1 MAEYAATQLDEED
14 LITMAVKTEQV
25 EKNLVK
31 LTFEVSTEKFAEAMS
46 KAYAKN
52 AKKYNVPGF
61 RKGKVPRAVIEKYY
75 TEAVFYDDAINE
87 VLPEAYEA
95 ALKESGVEPAA
106 RPEFDVEEIKK
117 GEPVVFTVLITTKP
131 EVELGEY
138 IGIKLNKIEHNVTA
152 KDVDAEVKSVQAKN
166 ARLVPV
172 EGKAAKK
179 GNIVTIDFDGSVDG
193 VPFDGGKSEG
203 YELELGSNTF
213 IPGFEDQLIGKKAG
227 ADVDVVVTFP
237 EEYHAPDLAGK
248 EALFKVKIHDIK
260 ARELPTLDDDFA
272 AEVSEFETM
281 EEYKKSIRE
290 KLEARAAEQVKTETE
305 NAVVEKV
312 VEAAKVEIPA
322 AMISDQTDRMMQD
335 FAQRLQYQGM
345 DFGTYLQ
352 YTNATPEAFKESM
365 KPQAERQIKTTLV
378 LAAIAKDENVD
389 VTDEEVNDRIAEMAK
404 QYNMEADKLKEL
416 MQEADIEGL
425 REELAMNKVIDMLV
439 NKAKITKPRAKKAE
453 AAEGEE
459 AAEKKPAAKKPAAKK
474 TTKKA
479 DAE

>member
-1 MAEYAATQLDEED
+1 MVDYATVQLDEED
-14 LITMAVKTEQV
+14 LNAMAVKSEQV

-31 LTFEVSTEKFAEAMS
+31 LTFEVSTENFADAMS
-46 KAYAKN
+46 KAYQKN

-75 TEAVFYDDAINE
+75 TEAVFYDDAINM

-95 ALKESGVEPAA
+95 ALKEAGVEPAA
-106 RPEFDVEEIKK
+106 RPEFDVDEIKK
-117 GEPVVFTVLITTKP
+117 GEPVVFTALVTTKP

-152 KDVDAEVKSVQAKN
+152 KDVDAEVKQVQARN
-166 ARLVPV
+166 ARIVPV

-260 ARELPTLDDDFA
+260 ARELPTIDDDFA
-272 AEVSEFETM
+272 SEVSEFDTL

-290 KLEARAAEQVKTETE
+290 KLEAQAADRVKTETE
-305 NAVVEKV
+305 NAVIEKV
-312 VEAAKVEIPA
+312 VEACTVEIPA
-322 AMISDQTDRMMQD
+322 AMINDQTDRMMQD

-352 YTNATPEAFKESM
+352 YTSSTPEAFKENM

-378 LAAIAKDENVD
+378 LEAIAKAENIEVADGEVDEK
-389 VTDEEVNDRIAEMAK
+389 IAEMAK
-404 QYNMEADKLKEL
+404 QYNMEVDKLKSL
-416 MQEADIEGL
+416 MQDADMDGI

-439 NKAKITKPRAKKAE
+439 EKAKITKPRANKA
-453 AAEGEE
+453 APKAEGEE
-459 AAEKKPAAKKPAAKK
+459 AKAE
-474 TTKKA
+474 

>member
-1 MAEYAATQLDEED
+1 
-14 LITMAVKTEQV
+14 MAVKSEQV

-87 VLPEAYEA
+87 VLPESYEA

-117 GEPVVFTVLITTKP
+117 GEPVVFTALITTKP

-138 IGIKLNKIEHNVTA
+138 TGIKLDKIEHNVTA
-152 KDVDAEVKSVQAKN
+152 KDVDAELKATQAKN
-166 ARLVPV
+166 ARIVPV

-193 VPFDGGKSEG
+193 VPFDGGKGEG

-227 ADVDVVVTFP
+227 ADVDVTVTFP

-260 ARELPTLDDDFA
+260 ARELPDIDDDFA
-272 AEVSEFETM
+272 SEVSEFDTL
-281 EEYKKSIRE
+281 EEYKKDIRA
-290 KLEARAAEQVKTETE
+290 KLEEKAAQKVKTETE
-305 NAVVEKV
+305 NAAIEKV
-312 VEAAKVEIPA
+312 VEGCKVDIPE
-322 AMISDQTDRMMQD
+322 AMINEQIDRMSQD
-335 FAQRLQYQGM
+335 FAQRLQYQGL
-345 DFGTYLQ
+345 DFKTYLQ
-352 YTNATPEAFKESM
+352 YTGSTPEAFRENM
-365 KPQAERQIKTTLV
+365 KPQAEKQLKTTLV
-378 LAAIAKDENVD
+378 LEAIAKAEKIDI
-389 VTDEEVNDRIAEMAK
+389 TDEEVNDKISEMAK

-416 MQEADIEGL
+416 MQEADIKGV
-425 REELAMNKVIDMLV
+425 RDELAMNRVIDMIV
-439 NKAKITKPRAKKAE
+439 NKAKIAKPRAKKETAE
-453 AAEGEE
+453 ADAKAEPKETK
-459 AAEKKPAAKKPAAKK
+459 AKPKTAAKTTAKPAAKK
-474 TTKKA
+474 TTKTTKA
-479 DAE
+479 KTE